1 MMGVFSCV
9 KWTERK
15 LNTNLLGIA
24 RNLDPTK
31 ISRYRVLAITSRV

>member
-15 LNTNLLGIA
+15 LNTQ
-24 RNLDPTK
+24 
-31 ISRYRVLAITSRV
+31 ISWR